1 MTVDLAIALPTLVAG
16 ATLIALV
23 IGGILKIRK
32 WIEALATASRATAEQ
47 LETSDDL
54 TIADH
59 VQNTTTALVG
69 INRELNDLHSKAA
82 QNAETAT
89 AALTLAT
96 FVGRRLD
103 EHLVRDHGRAQSA
116 PPEQEQP

>member
-32 WIEALATASRATAEQ
+32 WIEALAKSSRATAEQ
-47 LETSDDL
+47 LQTTDDL

-59 VQNTTTALVG
+59 VQHTARSIDAIHG
-69 INRELNDLHSKAA
+69 QITELHAKAA
-82 QNAETAT
+82 TNSETAN
-89 AALTLAT
+89 AALTLANAAHS
-96 FVGRRLD
+96 RLD
-103 EHLVRDHGRAQSA
+103 SHLVNEHGSTVPQNH
-116 PPEQEQP
+116 EEN